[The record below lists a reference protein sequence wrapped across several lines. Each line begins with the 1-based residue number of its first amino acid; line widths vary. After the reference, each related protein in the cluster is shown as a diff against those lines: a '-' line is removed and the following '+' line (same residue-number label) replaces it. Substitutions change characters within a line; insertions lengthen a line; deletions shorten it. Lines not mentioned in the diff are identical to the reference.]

1 MSWRE
6 GLTRLLFLL
15 FHLETKNKLGIENRQ
30 SNELSL
36 REMYVKYHVE
46 MGQETRLVSV
56 LTNYVI
62 HSGSFGGFNEK

>member
-1 MSWRE
+1 MLSVVAGFGMSWRE

-56 LTNYVI
+56 LTI
-62 HSGSFGGFNEK
+62 T